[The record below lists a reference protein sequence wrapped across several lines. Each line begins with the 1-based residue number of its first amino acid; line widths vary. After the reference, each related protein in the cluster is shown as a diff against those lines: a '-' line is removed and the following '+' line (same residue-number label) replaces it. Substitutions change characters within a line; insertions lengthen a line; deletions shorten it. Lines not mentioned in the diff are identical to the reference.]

1 MVKGIILDVDGVIVG
16 DKPGLNFP
24 YPNTDVISALKK
36 LHAKGMPIVLC
47 TAKFGY
53 AIIEIIEKA
62 NLNNP
67 HVTDGGALV
76 INPLEGQIISEH
88 VIEKDD
94 LLDLIAQC
102 LSKNIYIEVYIPDAY
117 FMDRSQVSEFTK
129 KRIEILQKDPTIVES
144 LSQIAGQ
151 KDIIK
156 ALCFA
161 REDHEV
167 EILSDIARSLG
178 KRVNFIWSTHPFLP
192 GIKSGVIT
200 APNVSKENA
209 IKETIES
216 LSLSFDEM
224 LGIGDTSS
232 DWNFMKHCKYV
243 ATMENADYTIK
254 ELVKTKGEGNYL
266 VAPHVDQNGIFEI
279 LKYFL

>member
-16 DKPGLNFP
+16 DKPGINFP
-24 YPNTDVISALKK
+24 YPNGDVITALYQ
-36 LHAKGMPIVLC
+36 LHEKGMPIILC

-53 AIIEIIEKA
+53 AIIDIVEKA

-76 INPLEGQIISEH
+76 INPLKGQIIREH
-88 VIEKDD
+88 VLEKEN
-94 LLDLIAQC
+94 LLELISKC
-102 LSKNIYIEVYIPDAY
+102 LSNNIYIEVYVPDAY
-117 FMDRSQVSEFTK
+117 FMDKSQVSDFTK
-129 KRIEILQKDPTIVES
+129 KRIEILQKKPTIVES
-144 LSQIAGQ
+144 LSAIVSQ

-161 REDHEV
+161 LFDHEV
-167 EILSDIARSLG
+167 EVLSDIARSLG
-178 KRVNFIWSTHPFLP
+178 NRINFMWSTHPFLP
-192 GIKSGVIT
+192 GVKSGVIT

-216 LSLSFDEM
+216 LSISFDDM
-224 LGIGDTSS
+224 LGIGDTAS
-232 DWNFMKHCKYV
+232 DWNFMKHCRYV
-243 ATMENADYTIK
+243 ATLENADEKIK
-254 ELVKTKGEGNYL
+254 ELVRTKGEGNYI

>member
-24 YPNTDVISALKK
+24 SPNDDVIDALAK

-53 AIIEIIEKA
+53 AIIDIIKNA

-76 INPLEGQIISEH
+76 INPLEGEIIKEHVIDKELVLEIISECLKQDIYTEIYTPDEFFMQKNQ
-88 VIEKDD
+88 VDD
-94 LLDLIAQC
+94 
-102 LSKNIYIEVYIPDAY
+102 
-117 FMDRSQVSEFTK
+117 FTQ
-129 KRIEILQKDPTIVES
+129 KRIRILQKQPTVVET
-144 LSQIAGQ
+144 LSVVATRQ
-151 KDIIK
+151 DIIK
-156 ALCFA
+156 ILCFA

-167 EILSDIARSLG
+167 EILSELARKFG
-178 KRVNFIWSTHPFLP
+178 DRINFIWSTHPFLP
-192 GIKSGVIT
+192 RVQSGVIT
-200 APNVSKENA
+200 APNVSKFNGLFEA
-209 IKETIES
+209 LVS
-216 LSLSFDEM
+216 LNLTFDEM
-224 LGIGDTSS
+224 LGVGDTAS

-243 ATMENADYTIK
+243 ATLENADEKIK

-266 VAPHVDQNGIFEI
+266 VAPSVDKNGIFEI